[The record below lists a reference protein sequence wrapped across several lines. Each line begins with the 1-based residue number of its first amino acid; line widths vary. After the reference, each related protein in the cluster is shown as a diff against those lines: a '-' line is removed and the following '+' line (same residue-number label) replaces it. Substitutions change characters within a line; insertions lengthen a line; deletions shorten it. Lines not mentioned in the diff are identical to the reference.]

1 MKLTPAEL
9 RAFGC
14 TWPLDRD
21 VADLIVEHRGAI
33 DLDQT
38 IDNLEHAARRAQREL
53 EDLDANA
60 LRWNGTPADP
70 KERARHARRR
80 TSCSEAIAQLCAA
93 RERAQ
98 LPGAWLRRVRA
109 RVLGR

>member
-1 MKLTPAEL
+1 VKLTPAEL

-21 VADLIVEHRGAI
+21 VADLIAERRGSI

-38 IDNLEHAARRAQREL
+38 IDNLERATQHAQREL
-53 EDLDANA
+53 EDLDADA
-60 LRWNGTPADP
+60 LRWNGTRADP
-70 KERARHARRR
+70 MARGRHARRR
-80 TSCSEAIAQLCAA
+80 TSCSEAIAQLRAA
-93 RERAQ
+93 RERA
-98 LPGAWLRRVRA
+98 LMPGAWLRRVRA